1 MSSQFISTD
10 KIQIAKP
17 LYDLVNDE
25 IIPGTGVDQEN
36 FWTSLSQ
43 IVDKLSNENRQLLD
57 QRTQIQKKIDDWHKD
72 NRSNQFDI
80 KKYKSF
86 LQKIG
91 YIQPKPPEFKIS
103 TKGIDDEIS
112 NIAGPQLVVP
122 IDNARFAINAA
133 NARWWSLYD
142 SLYGTDILSEKNNS
156 EKTSQYNPHRGAKVV
171 SYSTILLDKI
181 FPIRNGSY
189 SHASNFSLKKV
200 NSTQHLEITLTD
212 QTIAT
217 LADSSQFIGFQK
229 DNEKNITSILLKN
242 HDLHVEIQIDRNHP
256 IGMQHPAGIKD
267 VLLESAITTI
277 QDFEDSVSAVDVEDK
292 VKAYRNWTELMKG
305 TCTAQLSKEGKI
317 ISRSLNSDKNFTSN
331 QGKKITLHGRSLL
344 LVRNVGMHMY
354 TNSVKT
360 ISGESVP
367 EGFLDAMITSL
378 SAIHDIKGKSK
389 ISNSKKKNIYIVKPK
404 MHGPQEVA
412 LTVKLFSLVEKS
424 LNLPKNTIKIG
435 IMDEERRTT
444 VNLKQCIYEARERII
459 FINTGFLDRTGDE
472 IHTSMEA
479 GPVLPKDEIRNQ
491 PWLES
496 YENQN
501 VDIGIECGLVGK
513 AQIGKGMWAMP
524 DEMDSMMQAKSS
536 HPKSGANTAW
546 VPSPTAAALHSIHYH
561 LIKVKQ
567 IQKNISS
574 RKKINF
580 NKLISPPLLNRN
592 LSKKEI
598 VKEIENNAQG
608 ILGYVSR
615 WIGQGI
621 GCSKIPDINNIG
633 LMEDRA
639 TLRISSQH
647 LANWLHHKITN
658 REEIIMTF
666 QKMAKIVDSQNST
679 DKNYIPMSSNFDE
692 SIEFQAALDL
702 VFKGRQITN
711 GYTEPILHSKRSQAK
726 VNQ

>member
-1 MSSQFISTD
+1 M
-10 KIQIAKP
+10 
-17 LYDLVNDE
+17 
-25 IIPGTGVDQEN
+25 
-36 FWTSLSQ
+36 
-43 IVDKLSNENRQLLD
+43 
-57 QRTQIQKKIDDWHKD
+57 
-72 NRSNQFDI
+72 
-80 KKYKSF
+80 
-86 LQKIG
+86 
-91 YIQPKPPEFKIS
+91 
-103 TKGIDDEIS
+103 
-112 NIAGPQLVVP
+112 
-122 IDNARFAINAA
+122 
-133 NARWWSLYD
+133 
-142 SLYGTDILSEKNNS
+142 
-156 EKTSQYNPHRGAKVV
+156 
-171 SYSTILLDKI
+171 
-181 FPIRNGSY
+181 
-189 SHASNFSLKKV
+189 
-200 NSTQHLEITLTD
+200 
-212 QTIAT
+212 
-217 LADSSQFIGFQK
+217 
-229 DNEKNITSILLKN
+229 
-242 HDLHVEIQIDRNHP
+242 EIQIDRNHP

-305 TCTAQLSKEGKI
+305 TCTAKLSKEGKI
-317 ISRSLNSDKNFTSN
+317 ISRSLNSDKNFISN

-389 ISNSKKKNIYIVKPK
+389 ISNSKKKSIYIVKPK

-524 DEMDSMMQAKSS
+524 DEMDSMMQTKSS

-592 LSKKEI
+592 LSQKEI

-658 REEIIMTF
+658 REEIIMIF

-679 DKNYIPMSSNFDE
+679 DKSYIPMSSNFDE

-726 VNQ
+726 VNK

>member
-1 MSSQFISTD
+1 MNLQFISTD

-91 YIQPKPPEFKIS
+91 YIQPKSPEFKIS

-122 IDNARFAINAA
+122 VDNARFAINAA

-189 SHASNFSLKKV
+189 SHAANFSLKKV

-212 QTIAT
+212 QTITT

-229 DNEKNITSILLKN
+229 NNEKDITSILLKN

-256 IGMQHPAGIKD
+256 IGIQHPAGIKD

-305 TCTAQLSKEGKI
+305 TCTAKLSKEGKI
-317 ISRSLNSDKNFTSN
+317 ISRSLNSDKNFISN

-389 ISNSKKKNIYIVKPK
+389 ISNSKKKSIYIVKPK

-524 DEMDSMMQAKSS
+524 DEMDSMMQTKSS

-592 LSKKEI
+592 LSQKEI

-658 REEIIMTF
+658 REEIIMIF

-679 DKNYIPMSSNFDE
+679 DKSYIPMSSNFDE

-726 VNQ
+726 VNK